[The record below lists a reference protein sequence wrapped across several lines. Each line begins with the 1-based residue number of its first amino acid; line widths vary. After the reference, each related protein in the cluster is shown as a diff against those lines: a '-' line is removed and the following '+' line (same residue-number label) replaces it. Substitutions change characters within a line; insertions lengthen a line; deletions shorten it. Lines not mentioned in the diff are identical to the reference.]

1 MLNHQSLEIE
11 SFGARSFDV
20 CSAIEAPREFNSWL
34 CFASANP
41 TNQLPLLKRL
51 WGNDVSTPLLKASQL
66 VNMCKKDTKF
76 GGEGRYIIIKTTPIA
91 GVSASFAQA
100 LANQDASNTVRMF
113 VTHRKAY
120 AVWSLQNDVIERTQ
134 GNANAVLE
142 ALKSEVDSARYAHAR
157 MMARFA
163 NGHGGGTVGQFA
175 AAVNVATTSFTFRTE
190 TDVLGLEP
198 GMKIWLSTADGS
210 AATASVAADVRGAGL
225 SSLTIASI
233 SGYTVT
239 TTAAIN
245 TIAGATANDWV
256 SVAGNYAAAMT
267 GLRGY
272 LPDTAPTAGDNFM
285 GLDRSTTYVDRVA
298 GYHVAGN
305 GQPKLQTLEDAGA
318 EGAMRNLSGEMVLVA
333 NPRTI
338 RDIRKELGSEVIIEE
353 VTDVKVGFK
362 AIKILMQNGTVTLLS
377 EPDAPTATSRL
388 MRMSDFWLR
397 STDTVPKDITGQQ
410 GKLLVDYQ
418 DDARQGRLG
427 AYGNFFHEE
436 PGECI
441 IITW

>member
-1 MLNHQSLEIE
+1 MFKNQL
-11 SFGARSFDV
+11 FGEFGPRVQDV
-20 CSAIEAPREFNSWL
+20 CAPIEAPPEFNSWL
-34 CFASANP
+34 CFASANDV
-41 TNQLPLLKRL
+41 NQLPLLKRL

-66 VNMCKKDTKF
+66 VNMAKKDTKF
-76 GGEGRYIIIKTTPIA
+76 GGEGRYIIIKTSPIA
-91 GVSASFAQA
+91 GVSPSFTEA
-100 LANQDASNTVRMF
+100 LAGQNPSGTVRMF
-113 VTHRKAY
+113 VPHRKAY
-120 AVWSLQNDVIERTQ
+120 AVWSLQNDLIERTQ

-142 ALKSEVDSARYAHAR
+142 ALKSELDSARYAHAR

-163 NGHGGGTVGQFA
+163 NGNGGGAVGQLA

-198 GMKIWLSTADGS
+198 GSRIWLASADGS
-210 AATASVAADVRGAGL
+210 SATASVAADVRGAGL
-225 SSLTIASI
+225 TSLTVATI

-239 TTAAIN
+239 TTAALN
-245 TIAGATANDWV
+245 TQAGATANDYV
-256 SVAGNYAAAMT
+256 ILAGAYATAMT

-272 LPDTAPTAGDNFM
+272 LPDTAPTTGDNFM
-285 GLDRSTTYVDRVA
+285 GLDRSTTYVNRVA

-305 GQPKLQTLEDAGA
+305 GQPKLQTLEDAAA
-318 EGAMRNLSGEMVLVA
+318 EGALRNLSGEMVLVA

-338 RDIRKELGSEVIIEE
+338 RDIRKELGSEVVIEE

-362 AIKILMQNGTVTLLS
+362 AIKILLQNGTATLLS
-377 EPDAPTATSRL
+377 EADAPVGTSRL
-388 MRMSDFWLR
+388 MKMDKFFLR
-397 STDTVPKDITGQQ
+397 STDTVPKDITGMG
-410 GKLLVDYQ
+410 GKLLVDYS

-427 AYGNFFHEE
+427 AYGNFFEEE